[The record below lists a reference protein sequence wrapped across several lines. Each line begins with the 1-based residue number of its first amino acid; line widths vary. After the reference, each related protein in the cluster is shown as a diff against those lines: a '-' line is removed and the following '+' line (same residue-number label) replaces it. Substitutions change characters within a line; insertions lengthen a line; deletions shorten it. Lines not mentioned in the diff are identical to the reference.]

1 MLRLPQKYK
10 GLCCALLAAICF
22 SGMTAFIHLSGDLPT
37 MQKAFFR
44 NFPALVFTSAV
55 MLKKK
60 MPFLPDPVNR
70 GAMAG
75 RVLAGT
81 AGLIMNF
88 YAIDHMVLADANM
101 LNKLSPFFAILF
113 SYFILKEKIKPAQA
127 AGVIIAFCGA
137 LLIIRPSGGAS
148 VIPAV
153 CGVLGG
159 LGAGLAYT
167 CVRKMGEHGED
178 RVRIVF
184 FFSLFSCSVSLPFV
198 IFAGS
203 PMALWQ
209 LAALLGAGL
218 CGAGAQF
225 AITAAYFYAPARELS
240 VYEYTQVLFAA
251 VWGRLLFDQVPDPL
265 SFLGY
270 AVIVGAAVMMF
281 LYNNRLGPFRAGGG
295 EKT

>member
-1 MLRLPQKYK
+1 MLHLQKKYK
-10 GLCCALLAAICF
+10 GLCCALLAAVCF

-44 NFPALVFTSAV
+44 NFPALIFTSV
-55 MLKKK
+55 LMLKRHT
-60 MPFLPDPVNR
+60 PFLPEPVNR
-70 GAMAG
+70 APMAG

-113 SYFILKEKIKPAQA
+113 SYFLLKEKIKPAQA
-127 AGVIIAFCGA
+127 AGVTAAFCGA
-137 LLIIRPSGGAS
+137 LLIIRPSGGSSA
-148 VIPAV
+148 IPAI

-178 RVRIVF
+178 RTRIVF
-184 FFSLFSCSVSLPFV
+184 FFSLFSCTVSLPFV
-198 IFAGS
+198 LFAGA

-209 LAALLGAGL
+209 FLALLGAGL

-251 VWGRLLFDQVPDPL
+251 VWGRLLFGQVPDLL

-270 AVIVGAAVMMF
+270 AVIIGAALMMF
-281 LYNNRLGPFRAGGG
+281 LYNNRLGPFR
-295 EKT
+295 EKSAAKN